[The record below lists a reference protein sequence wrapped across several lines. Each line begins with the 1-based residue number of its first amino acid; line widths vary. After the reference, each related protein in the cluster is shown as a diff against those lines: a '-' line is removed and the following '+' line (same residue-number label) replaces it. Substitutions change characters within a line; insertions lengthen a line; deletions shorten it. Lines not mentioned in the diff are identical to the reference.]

1 MYLRITPAVRS
12 NKTCNSEPIAAFIFM
27 GKTGAGKSSMI
38 KLLGG
43 KDLDG
48 LEPNVDDGLESC
60 RFLTL
65 FGALYLAGADVWRR
79 HDDTNPIRD

>member
-1 MYLRITPAVRS
+1 
-12 NKTCNSEPIAAFIFM
+12 M

-48 LEPNVDDGLESC
+48 AEPSVDGGLESC
-60 RFLTL
+60 RFITIS
-65 FGALYLAGADVWRR
+65 GAVYLVEY
-79 HDDTNPIRD
+79 

>member
-1 MYLRITPAVRS
+1 
-12 NKTCNSEPIAAFIFM
+12 M

-48 LEPNVDDGLESC
+48 AEPSVDGGLESC
-60 RFLTL
+60 RFITTCIS
-65 FGALYLAGADVWRR
+65 GAVYLVEY
-79 HDDTNPIRD
+79 